1 MTEMDPSKFGARD
14 SLVRQ
19 ASIDR
24 MQNEGVRR
32 FSMLKHR
39 KELEQQLHSIPDP
52 SKFGARDSL
61 VRQASIDR
69 MQNEGVRRFS
79 MLKHRKE
86 LEQQLHSI
94 PDPSKFGARDS
105 LVRQA
110 SIDRMQNEGV
120 RRFSMLKHRKE
131 LEQQL
136 HSIPIFSQLNDEG
149 IELIWSSKDDVSM
162 IFTAILAGERTL
174 TNYFQSFTLSLKKL
188 SLLAEL

>member
-1 MTEMDPSKFGARD
+1 MSKVALLRWVTLIQITRNHFACET
-14 SLVRQ
+14 
-19 ASIDR
+19 
-24 MQNEGVRR
+24 NT
-32 FSMLKHR
+32 K
-39 KELEQQLHSIPDP
+39 
-52 SKFGARDSL
+52 KFTY
-61 VRQASIDR
+61 
-69 MQNEGVRRFS
+69 F
-79 MLKHRKE
+79 
-86 LEQQLHSI
+86 
-94 PDPSKFGARDS
+94 DPSKFGARDS

-174 TNYFQSFTLSLKKL
+174 TDYFQSFTLSLKKL